1 MQPFRMLFSRGAT
14 IVLALWLAAM
24 ALVWHRYAPLLG
36 EGSRTWFAAG
46 ALLIGALYLLRL
58 ILRMRRHPASYRPLT
73 RPPLR
78 WDLLD
83 RFDPADAGA
92 RRGTGYIGFTESFSA
107 TGTVQAYLEA
117 LSGEKTRMATC
128 AFAFAYLGER
138 MGSPASAILDPDG
151 PQRPP
156 AQPLSAE
163 NILGWLA
170 AIHRDYPNNAPA
182 DSSFVQYALH
192 DAAQNFADGRSLA
205 LQKAWR
211 ELSIVTLREIQDF
224 KARQARLDA
233 HRALSDLDP
242 DTCRQLLR
250 WCAAQGRALGR
261 LHGSRVPNLA

>member
-1 MQPFRMLFSRGAT
+1 MQLIRILFSRGAT
-14 IVLALWLAAM
+14 IVLALWLVAM
-24 ALVWHRYAPLLG
+24 ALVWHRYAPLLR

-117 LSGEKTRMATC
+117 LPDEETRIATC
-128 AFAFAYLGER
+128 AFACAYLRER
-138 MGSPASAILDPDG
+138 MDSPASSVLDADG
-151 PQRPP
+151 PQRAP
-156 AQPLSAE
+156 ARALRAE
-163 NILGWLA
+163 NVFGWLA
-170 AIHRDYPNNAPA
+170 AIHRDYPDNAPA

-192 DAAQNFADGRSLA
+192 DAAENFAHGRSLA
-205 LQKAWR
+205 LQKAWGHLATAT
-211 ELSIVTLREIQDF
+211 LSSTPDYR
-224 KARQARLDA
+224 ARQSKLDA

-242 DTCRQLLR
+242 DTCGPLLR
-250 WCAAQGRALGR
+250 SGAAQGRALGR
-261 LHGSRVPNLA
+261 LHGSGAAA

>member
-1 MQPFRMLFSRGAT
+1 MLFSRGAT

-46 ALLIGALYLLRL
+46 ALL
-58 ILRMRRHPASYRPLT
+58 
-73 RPPLR
+73 
-78 WDLLD
+78 
-83 RFDPADAGA
+83 
-92 RRGTGYIGFTESFSA
+92 
-107 TGTVQAYLEA
+107 
-117 LSGEKTRMATC
+117 
-128 AFAFAYLGER
+128 
-138 MGSPASAILDPDG
+138 ILDPDG